1 MDTYQ
6 NLHYTEF
13 VTAFAPPFGLWKE
26 TVHAAGRTQGN
37 G

>member
-13 VTAFAPPFGLWKE
+13 VAAFAFGLWKE